1 MSADEAAET
10 AKDASIPET
19 EDADEADDLFAD
31 YHPGAAEKD
40 LSQSFPEMEDGDDME
55 TFLETE
61 LEKSGEDLDLEK
73 ELEKEM
79 EELSPAAAEV
89 DVAKSGA
96 AKPTMAQDGDDTA
109 TLETELEKRGE
120 DLGLDKELEKVME
133 AAMRGP
139 DEESDLEKEL
149 ERVMEEELKM
159 DEDLRTPSKE
169 ARPAAE
175 KESPPKASPP
185 KAPKEKDVDETRF
198 TLDKDGNRLHKWK
211 VDYAARAGGGRA
223 MCRDSQCLERCE
235 QAGVAVIE
243 KGALRIGRRVLNKEG
258 RPLTFTRS
266 VRNAGVHPDA
276 FPSTV
281 TAGVSISNL
290 ASPGEYLYEDTAP
303 LLYGWGR
310 NVYSVVGLGEEV
322 RSANVPTHI
331 RCPDLEEVACGHSHT
346 LFLRKTPGLGPG
358 GDVYGCGLGNRG
370 RQGYRNPDAD
380 DDDTPEVED
389 IWYVPTPKPI
399 PIKKGVAIVRI
410 VCGSDHSMVLDMHG
424 LIYAWGQ
431 NGSGQCGVGRV
442 GDVLSAEP
450 VVMPSIKGGQVLVA
464 HMAAGSQ
471 HSMFVSA
478 KDSKMGSGKVYVW
491 GCNAEG
497 RLGLGQDEDQLVPV
511 VVDALQTTKVALSAA
526 GEAHTGVV
534 DMNGCLWMWG
544 LGSYGRLG
552 LGEPID
558 VPLPRRIPIPEE
570 LPATRLCDAGPGKS
584 KDAMVRKQCI
594 AQGIGLHRNITQ
606 VMQLALGSFHSVAL
620 VGYGEALGNKVG
632 GGVSPTPLV
641 VGRAQVLQIAA
652 GPYHTLDVLMEDGE
666 LISFGQGSS
675 GRLGTGASKNHKLP
689 VKLPGAH
696 GFATK
701 LRNTDRSAE
710 KASQPR
716 SPSNAQKR
724 LWGSANGLF
733 RTLEDPS
740 ERSMKRTAGT
750 SAMGNGRQG
759 WEIAQLK
766 CCSSQ
771 RLYTWGSGARGQLG
785 TGSLQAVRF
794 PSGRLVRSIAC
805 GREHCVAVT
814 YDGNAYA
821 WGKGDKAW
829 LPLGLVQGVA
839 DVLVCAAGEDH
850 TGAICRGEDD
860 NELRPYMW
868 GSSEMGKLGVGAV
881 GLSSTDSPPVVVK
894 DSLKHGP
901 PSRQLSKHSCEM
913 PRALP
918 CIDLWYPN
926 LRRFQCILQVPVAL
940 SCGQYHTA
948 VVCALRGDSED
959 LSEDRIAGRALALA
973 EDGLTSIRLAFA
985 FLGYHRGLRAH
996 VFSIQPLKLH
1006 FKPVAGFHVLCQF
1019 QAGVWTFGG
1028 GWYGRLGHN
1037 NMENQFEPKLVQ
1049 SLLARVR
1056 SVHCGALSYEKGVIN
1071 DNGEPAGDLW
1081 VWGRG
1086 RCIGEHEHAKVP
1098 IKFMQI
1104 DGQPKDRDE
1113 STRLF
1118 QATSDLTNMIVTSA
1132 GLVYA
1137 WGDNRSGQIGLDGG
1151 RKVQLWYSYFIFRQA
1166 IFQIL
1171 TNLAQL
1177 CIGDVLLRRNLPQ
1190 PPILMSAGPAHMVTY
1205 GRNKVMMA
1213 WGNQSCGRLGLQEK
1227 KMEKVIFKPRVVRA
1241 EWASIEAMGGTEA
1254 EEEGGDKKKVTAAA
1268 LATLGDESIS
1278 KALDSESAI
1287 SEGSSHG
1294 EFGEEDAGDTKAN
1307 LLHAFT
1313 SGQKVQRFSTM
1324 QTMLKE
1330 EPDSNK
1336 TGGSLHKHTKA
1347 VGVMLAL
1354 YELKKMVVSAVEDL
1368 VTVTEKERR
1377 VAMFQERVQKGI
1389 DHLNGV
1395 LQGPVQHERER
1406 DGLDAALMQK
1416 LPAYQELFSVLHLQ
1430 VSYLATLSMTIK
1442 DEEASEVFVKVVCA
1456 IFADL
1461 HDARIRNLFV
1471 LLMQMMVFKE
1481 LEQSKHID
1489 DVFLPASRTFKLF
1502 SFFALHEVHF
1512 DSVVQPLMDCHRMD
1526 EQNQPLTFMGLVTY
1540 KTLERGQTWSL
1551 DFNDYLKSP
1560 SIAAKLKA
1568 LRRNGKSALRNLELN
1583 LELSAPVVVLRAWDP
1598 EFDDSGD
1605 SGSLHFFQL
1614 VMVGFP
1620 TNCDPLHSLLLD
1632 RGLLEFLQELEA
1644 FYDFFKVDV
1653 ACTNVQQIASRSKGE
1668 LLTSRVAASAALPSS
1683 LGCEKIVPF
1692 QNLACKAAT
1701 KQTSVNAIP
1710 FLRRHRKVCFASA
1723 EVVSAISRLHLPASF
1738 WSFLAFCRETIKDR
1752 PCSAAFCQGV
1762 DLESNGTDLFRRQ
1775 AKLSSEVQSSLL
1787 HRASKEDEAGTEV
1800 GGDPRVEL
1808 QMCEPL
1814 FRLLISGIV
1823 GEPGLGADTSAMR
1836 RQILPVLSHPKKY
1849 GGREVGLWRCEKGN
1863 FDGDVLFN
1871 LRAVVAAFAGPEVL
1885 RFILERLMTGGDE
1898 PDTIVTVQTFLS
1910 HYDRVPTSIYVSTS
1924 QLVLFQNMILNNV
1937 NKIRLTSGDPLD
1949 EAAKKVGPW
1958 SEEFVK
1964 EAKGKADKGLEV
1976 LYRLEIQHR
1985 FFFTDRS
1992 MTVCPASKCTVPRRL
2007 SSAAGSESQ
2016 RADEGDV
2023 SQNVDVIR
2031 TLKEDNPHK
2040 VLEDLF
2046 RHLPPLTA
2054 TNFQDLQTEFEA
2066 LLAQFAAAE
2075 NDFWEKKLSQGLAAV
2090 GDLIDTETSP
2100 EEVLD
2105 TMASV
2110 ILARN
2115 RHSRYLQ
2122 SVLAGLSQLGAARDR
2137 HGEEIRR
2144 PTRILEAA
2152 KAESTILRGSEINF
2166 LIRKQDARVRTKTGN
2181 KVLRLRLADLVE
2193 KGQVLSCYSELD
2205 TVQEH
2210 VYLTLWS
2217 SDSDVIVH
2225 VGLLDDDGF
2234 LLEFVK
2240 EFPILESMIKQVA
2253 LADRNATIGL
2263 PPEGPVL
2270 MKWKSMELASILK
2283 SVPPADCAVSEADAS
2298 DLRSSPD
2305 HSLPEKRSRDVEA
2318 LSHLWNSCLLDG
2330 GDLSDVSPLVRITT
2344 PKKQEVIN
2352 SSQIQ
2357 KRSVAWKHVL
2367 LLEDAQNTRIIESTE
2382 DLEGFELL
2390 RPEDRT

>member
-1 MSADEAAET
+1 
-10 AKDASIPET
+10 
-19 EDADEADDLFAD
+19 
-31 YHPGAAEKD
+31 
-40 LSQSFPEMEDGDDME
+40 
-55 TFLETE
+55 
-61 LEKSGEDLDLEK
+61 
-73 ELEKEM
+73 
-79 EELSPAAAEV
+79 
-89 DVAKSGA
+89 
-96 AKPTMAQDGDDTA
+96 
-109 TLETELEKRGE
+109 
-120 DLGLDKELEKVME
+120 
-133 AAMRGP
+133 
-139 DEESDLEKEL
+139 
-149 ERVMEEELKM
+149 
-159 DEDLRTPSKE
+159 
-169 ARPAAE
+169 
-175 KESPPKASPP
+175 
-185 KAPKEKDVDETRF
+185 
-198 TLDKDGNRLHKWK
+198 
-211 VDYAARAGGGRA
+211 
-223 MCRDSQCLERCE
+223 
-235 QAGVAVIE
+235 
-243 KGALRIGRRVLNKEG
+243 
-258 RPLTFTRS
+258 
-266 VRNAGVHPDA
+266 
-276 FPSTV
+276 
-281 TAGVSISNL
+281 
-290 ASPGEYLYEDTAP
+290 
-303 LLYGWGR
+303 
-310 NVYSVVGLGEEV
+310 
-322 RSANVPTHI
+322 
-331 RCPDLEEVACGHSHT
+331 
-346 LFLRKTPGLGPG
+346 
-358 GDVYGCGLGNRG
+358 
-370 RQGYRNPDAD
+370 
-380 DDDTPEVED
+380 
-389 IWYVPTPKPI
+389 
-399 PIKKGVAIVRI
+399 
-410 VCGSDHSMVLDMHG
+410 
-424 LIYAWGQ
+424 
-431 NGSGQCGVGRV
+431 
-442 GDVLSAEP
+442 
-450 VVMPSIKGGQVLVA
+450 
-464 HMAAGSQ
+464 
-471 HSMFVSA
+471 
-478 KDSKMGSGKVYVW
+478 
-491 GCNAEG
+491 
-497 RLGLGQDEDQLVPV
+497 
-511 VVDALQTTKVALSAA
+511 
-526 GEAHTGVV
+526 
-534 DMNGCLWMWG
+534 
-544 LGSYGRLG
+544 
-552 LGEPID
+552 
-558 VPLPRRIPIPEE
+558 
-570 LPATRLCDAGPGKS
+570 
-584 KDAMVRKQCI
+584 
-594 AQGIGLHRNITQ
+594 
-606 VMQLALGSFHSVAL
+606 
-620 VGYGEALGNKVG
+620 
-632 GGVSPTPLV
+632 
-641 VGRAQVLQIAA
+641 
-652 GPYHTLDVLMEDGE
+652 
-666 LISFGQGSS
+666 
-675 GRLGTGASKNHKLP
+675 
-689 VKLPGAH
+689 
-696 GFATK
+696 
-701 LRNTDRSAE
+701 
-710 KASQPR
+710 
-716 SPSNAQKR
+716 
-724 LWGSANGLF
+724 
-733 RTLEDPS
+733 
-740 ERSMKRTAGT
+740 
-750 SAMGNGRQG
+750 MGNGRQG

-868 GSSEMGKLGVGAV
+868 GSSEMGKLGVGAA

-894 DSLKHGP
+894 
-901 PSRQLSKHSCEM
+901 
-913 PRALP
+913 
-918 CIDLWYPN
+918 
-926 LRRFQCILQVPVAL
+926 VPVAL

-959 LSEDRIAGRALALA
+959 DSEDRIAGRALALA
-973 EDGLTSIRLAFA
+973 EDGLTSIR
-985 FLGYHRGLRAH
+985 
-996 VFSIQPLKLH
+996 SP
-1006 FKPVAGFHVLCQF
+1006 
-1019 QAGVWTFGG
+1019 GVWTFGG

-1081 VWGRG
+1081 V
-1086 RCIGEHEHAKVP
+1086 P

-1118 QATSDLTNMIVTSA
+1118 PATSDLTNMIVTSA

-1151 RKVQLWYSYFIFRQA
+1151 RKGQLRYFIFHQA

-1171 TNLAQL
+1171 TDLAQL
-1177 CIGDVLLRRNLPQ
+1177 CIGGNLPQ

-1416 LPAYQELFSVLHLQ
+1416 LPAYQELFSVLQLQ
-1430 VSYLATLSMTIK
+1430 AFFGAGRETFCGGRYGDVSYLATLSMTIK

-1560 SIAAKLKA
+1560 SIAAKLKEQA
-1568 LRRNGKSALRNLELN
+1568 AQE
-1583 LELSAPVVVLRAWDP
+1583 LRAD
-1598 EFDDSGD
+1598 F
-1605 SGSLHFFQL
+1605 
-1614 VMVGFP
+1614 
-1620 TNCDPLHSLLLD
+1620 TK
-1632 RGLLEFLQELEA
+1632 ELEA
-1644 FYDFFKVDV
+1644 FYDFFKVD
-1653 ACTNVQQIASRSKGE
+1653 
-1668 LLTSRVAASAALPSS
+1668 
-1683 LGCEKIVPF
+1683 
-1692 QNLACKAAT
+1692 
-1701 KQTSVNAIP
+1701 
-1710 FLRRHRKVCFASA
+1710 
-1723 EVVSAISRLHLPASF
+1723 VVSAISRLHLPASF
-1738 WSFLAFCRETIKDR
+1738 WSFLAFCRETIKE
-1752 PCSAAFCQGV
+1752 FQLV
-1762 DLESNGTDLFRRQ
+1762 GT
-1775 AKLSSEVQSSLL
+1775 E
-1787 HRASKEDEAGTEV
+1787 EDEAGTEV

-1814 FRLLISGIV
+1814 FRLLISGI
-1823 GEPGLGADTSAMR
+1823 
-1836 RQILPVLSHPKKY
+1836 ILPVLSHPKKY

-1871 LRAVVAAFAGPEVL
+1871 LRAVVAAFEDMVLIVPSGKKALNKIGSRLRPEVL
-1885 RFILERLMTGGDE
+1885 RFILERLVTGGDE

-2181 KVLRLRLADLVE
+2181 KV
-2193 KGQVLSCYSELD
+2193 
-2205 TVQEH
+2205 
-2210 VYLTLWS
+2210 
-2217 SDSDVIVH
+2217 
-2225 VGLLDDDGF
+2225 GLLDDDGF

-2352 SSQIQ
+2352 SSQSQ